1 MNNMR
6 ILFIALLLS
15 QISFAQ
21 STLTLQDAIRLGQ
34 ESSPVGKQIRASFES
49 NRWQFRAA
57 RASRLPQLSLS
68 GSAPGYTRRIN
79 QVFQPDGSFV
89 FAPVEQAYSSGNL
102 SLSQNILATGGR
114 LSIGSG
120 FSRGDIFS
128 GVNSTFYQSNPLAIN
143 LSQPLVR
150 FNSMK
155 WQWKQDRLQMF
166 MASRQQ
172 IENLEDLSINI
183 TQRYF
188 DLYTAN
194 LQLRNAELNQ
204 AINDTIYKI
213 AKGRYGVGKIAEN
226 ELLQVELSF
235 TNARNAVEQQ
245 RLRIVLAER
254 QLALLVG
261 RAVKSEE
268 VLPPLE
274 IPDIQPDP
282 AQAVS
287 EAKNN
292 RSDLIGWQMNENQAQ
307 RAFREAQLSRRLSA
321 DMNISYGLNQTGT
334 TFDASTKNP
343 LESQFAGINFTI
355 PLATMG
361 VNRAQQKSAQYN
373 LEALR
378 EQNINNLNNL
388 EQEVFASALQFQQL
402 KSSLE
407 ISAKA
412 DTIAQKRYEVARNRY
427 RIGTVD
433 ITNLLIAQNEK
444 DQALITYVSTLR
456 DFWVAFFRLRR
467 LTLYDFEKKER
478 LVTETAM

>member
-478 LVTETAM
+478 LVTETAL

>member
-1 MNNMR
+1 MNR
-6 ILFIALLLS
+6 IHLLYLFLLITNS
-15 QISFAQ
+15 ISAQQI
-21 STLTLQDAIRLGQ
+21 LTLKEAIRLGQ
-34 ESSPVGKQIRASFES
+34 ESSPVGKQIRASYKS
-49 NRWQFRAA
+49 NRWQFKAA
-57 RASRLPQLSLS
+57 QASRLPQLNLT

-89 FAPVEQAYSSGNL
+89 FAPVQQAYSSGNL
-102 SLSQNILATGGR
+102 SISQNILATGGT

-128 GVNSTFYQSNPLAIN
+128 GINSTFYQSNPLAIN
-143 LSQPLVR
+143 LSQPLLR

-155 WQWKQDRLQMF
+155 WQWKQNQLQMH

-172 IENLEDLSINI
+172 VESLEDLSISI

-188 DLYTAN
+188 DLYTAL
-194 LQLRNAELNQ
+194 LQLKNAELNQ

-235 TNARNAVEQQ
+235 TNARNAVEKQK
-245 RLRIVLAER
+245 LNIVLAER
-254 QLALLVG
+254 QLELLIG
-261 RAVKSEE
+261 RPVKSNE
-268 VLPPLE
+268 VSPPIE
-274 IPDIQPDP
+274 IPDIQPEP
-282 AQAVS
+282 SKAVS

-292 RSDLIGWQMNENQAQ
+292 RSDLIGWKMNENQAQ
-307 RAFREAQLSRRLSA
+307 RAYREAQLSRRLSA
-321 DMNISYGLNQTGT
+321 DMNISYGLNQTGA

-343 LESQFAGINFTI
+343 LESQFAGINFSI
-355 PLATMG
+355 PIASMG
-361 VNRAQQKSAQYN
+361 MNRAQQKSAQYN
-373 LEALR
+373 LEAQH
-378 EQNINNLNNL
+378 EQNANNLNNL
-388 EQEVFASALQFQQL
+388 EMEVFASALQFSQL
-402 KSSLE
+402 RSSLH
-407 ISAKA
+407 ISSIA

-456 DFWVAFFRLRR
+456 DFWIAYYRLRR
-467 LTLYDFEKKER
+467 LTLFDFEKNER
-478 LVTETAM
+478 LYSDTIQ